1 MTTGPRLAW
10 FRGAVRPLAECGVSL
25 LDRGLLFGESIYEVL
40 PVVAGRVR
48 LVAQHM
54 QRMRSGA
61 AAIGIEALPA
71 DDEVEALAAALCEG
85 EGLDE
90 GILYL
95 QVTGGAGPARAHVAP
110 ATDPTFFGFVQAV
123 AMPRADALASPL
135 SVSTAFD
142 PRWARSELKTTMLL
156 PSVLARRHA
165 GAADEVVFFDPDG
178 RLTEGGAS
186 SVFIVEGGRVVM
198 PPLTPRVLPSV
209 TRALLDDLAPRAS
222 IAVHRETIDRARLVA
237 ADEIAVAS
245 TTKLVLPVG
254 RVDGQAVAFRTDGVI
269 ATLAAQLRERYGL
282 APTRDA

>member
-1 MTTGPRLAW
+1 MTAGPRLAW
-10 FRGAVRPLAECGVSL
+10 FRGVVRPLADCGVSL

-48 LVAQHM
+48 LIPEHM
-54 QRMRSGA
+54 RRMRGGA
-61 AAIGIEALPA
+61 AAIGIEDLPG

-95 QVTGGAGPARAHVAP
+95 QVTGGPGPVRAHVAEP
-110 ATDPTFFGFVQAV
+110 KHPTFFGFVQAA
-123 AMPRADALASPL
+123 AMPRADALARPL

-156 PSVLARRHA
+156 PSVLARRQA
-165 GAADEVVFFDPDG
+165 GAADEVVFFDADG

-186 SVFIVEGGRVVM
+186 SVFIVEQDRVVM
-198 PPLTPRVLPSV
+198 PPLTPRVLPSI
-209 TRALLDDLAPRAS
+209 TRALIEAVASRGS
-222 IAVHRETIDRARLVA
+222 IAVRREPIHRGRFVA
-237 ADEIAVAS
+237 ADEIGVAS

-254 RVDGQAVAFRTDGVI
+254 RVDGQPVAFRADGVL
-269 ATLAAQLRERYGL
+269 ATLAAGLRQAYGL
-282 APTRDA
+282 E